1 MPPMLIILM
10 LMLLTCLIMLLIYLM
25 FSRKNKFGR
34 VVALYVGPD
43 HKRPNTCVWVLKVL
57 VVNVKGNKQVW
68 VPKNKAGEKL
78 ET

>member
-1 MPPMLIILM
+1 
-10 LMLLTCLIMLLIYLM
+10 
-25 FSRKNKFGR
+25 
-34 VVALYVGPD
+34 
-43 HKRPNTCVWVLKVL
+43 VLKVL